1 MLRFRGEGGHE
12 ALQRGRHQVPAHR
25 PEADR
30 RDHLGT
36 RVEPPQVP
44 AQLPRVPHVHVPVL
58 RARGHVSHA
67 GAERGPRGVSGAG
80 RGRVEPLHCAAARG
94 AEVPQLEAVTR
105 GRGEEEVVAGLG
117 VRHAPALVLEDGV
130 RGAGVAAGELAHHLP
145 AELAINYMIYSASL
159 GKQFPVISAV
169 LSPWPG

>member
-1 MLRFRGEGGHE
+1 M
-12 ALQRGRHQVPAHR
+12 PAPR